1 MAEQLKL
8 VYRDESL
15 NWGATNPADIDTY
28 DLLADKLM
36 VDGYQQAISTDGS
49 IVDDVINM
57 WKRGS
62 TSDDLSTDFQT
73 LDAFLSRVSD
83 LKEYRNYQSIWL
95 RRQQTGE
102 SYARQACIALAQRSP
117 TIQASDLDSADINLL
132 KKYQL
137 GLKREGW
144 WENLKSIN
152 YVTSSPI
159 TSIGGILAYSGL
171 AGDRPARVA
180 RTQLSS
186 TSALTEFW
194 VGCQTD
200 RLGETP
206 SYFDPV
212 WHLHLGSARYDSTTS
227 SQADSDASDGTTSQV
242 SVIAYQAMF
251 PRVSVVA
258 ADLASHA
265 AQRGR
270 YLVLLRAKVT
280 GNTIARVKLENGFL
294 NPSGSASDP
303 LAIYTSYYRQR
314 IDSTSYKLYPLATID
329 FPANGMNYGSAMPMD
344 YAGLQISAEYVSG
357 NTGYLD
363 LDCLILI
370 PVLSGMLHVIG
381 TVDVHGTGHYYE
393 VYRSPFG
400 DMSAKN
406 LVYTGPNITP
416 IDTPRTDGS
425 QDWSLRHT
433 FGVLACAAQRAT
445 SSVKTDTF
453 NLSLDVYERW
463 ITMRGSAG
471 AH

>member
-8 VYRDESL
+8 VYQDESI
-15 NWGATNPADIDTY
+15 NWGNATPTDIDTY
-28 DLLADKLM
+28 DLLADKLLI
-36 VDGYQQAISTDGS
+36 DGYQQAISTDGS
-49 IVDDVINM
+49 IVDDVVNL
-57 WKRGS
+57 WKRG
-62 TSDDLSTDFQT
+62 TSANDLASDLQT
-73 LDAFLSRVSD
+73 LDAFLSRVPD

-102 SYARQACIALAQRSP
+102 SYARQACIAMAQRSP
-117 TIQASDLDSADINLL
+117 TIQAADLDSADINLV

-144 WENLKSIN
+144 WENTKSLN

-159 TSIGGILAYSGL
+159 SSLGGTLAYITL

-180 RTQLSS
+180 RAQLSG
-186 TSALTEFW
+186 TDGLTEFW
-194 VGCQTD
+194 AGCQTD

-206 SYFDPV
+206 SYFNPV
-212 WHLHLGSARYDSTTS
+212 WHLHLGSARFDSTTS
-227 SQADSDASDGTTSQV
+227 AAADSDASDGTTCQA
-242 SVIAYQAMF
+242 SVFMYQAMF

-280 GNTIARVKLENGFL
+280 GTTVARVKLENGFL
-294 NPSGSASDP
+294 NPSGTASDP
-303 LAIYTSYYRQR
+303 LAVYTSYPRQL
-314 IDSTSYKLYPLATID
+314 ISNTSYQLYTMGTID
-329 FPANGMNYGSAMPMD
+329 FPANGMNYGAAMPMS

-357 NTGYLD
+357 NSGYVD

-370 PVLSGMLHVIG
+370 PVLNGMVHVVGDIALA
-381 TVDVHGTGHYYE
+381 TDHVYE

-400 DMSAKN
+400 DMTAKHQVYN
-406 LVYTGPNITP
+406 LPNITP
-416 IDTPRTDGS
+416 IEQLRTDGS
-425 QDWSLRHT
+425 IDWSLRPT
-433 FGVLACAAQRAT
+433 FGVLAFAAQRAT
-445 SSVKTDTF
+445 SSVKADT
-453 NLSLDVYERW
+453 LSASLDVYERW
-463 ITMRGSAG
+463 VTMRGNQG